1 MSGINIKLN
10 GALIRQPLNEN
21 FQINS
26 YNLTKAGRVASGKM
40 MMDLLPNGKKRKFEF
55 TYPVISG
62 AEMSQILAII
72 DTNQLFFTIEYTDT
86 ADGIV
91 KSATVYVGEINK
103 VPFRTDQFGWYWK
116 DVKFN
121 LIEQ

>member
-10 GALIRQPLNEN
+10 GVVIKQPKNEDFHMN
-21 FQINS
+21 T
-26 YNLTKAGRVASGKM
+26 YNLTKSGRVASGKM
-40 MMDLLPNGKKRKFEF
+40 KMDLIAKKRKFEF
-55 TYPVISG
+55 TYPVISAG
-62 AEMSQILAII
+62 DFQAIIAII
-72 DTNQLFFTIEYTDT
+72 DSSEMFFSIEYTDT
-86 ADGIV
+86 NDGVV